1 VLNESLYEFPL
12 SDWGLQAAENWSHTS
27 AGPTMLLRANLLPSN
42 YPMNCALKP
51 AAVENHLSSSRN
63 SKCQKLACIFAVAFL
78 FTHCPSL
85 LQAQETPLQS
95 TSVAGTQQPGAGAQ
109 LYTGNASGLS
119 IDARLQILLADH
131 QYALIASRLG
141 LLPPLEAQFYRGI
154 LANRSNDVQQSIK
167 LLEPLVDNFTQSG
180 DISHQKLLRMTLA
193 EDYLRLGEWSKAAA
207 AYQFLESRLKASLAP
222 DEQDAIEMPLKLL
235 PLAKDNPPT
244 IVEPCDPFKLM
255 VTEDPL
261 GLIDVPVFIDA
272 RSRSW
277 MLDPTLPFNLIARSS
292 ARDAGLR
299 LSDASATVTS
309 LTGRPIPIHSTVIP
323 RFTIG
328 GRLTLRDMT
337 AFVFDDNDY
346 YFPGTSYQ
354 VEGVLGYPALAA
366 IGSLTV
372 NSDNTIFVHPA
383 RQIAPPEKDDQL
395 VAGAPF
401 YLDGDRVIVALG
413 PAANTA
419 PESHS
424 RPAAGDPQLPPAE
437 TDNSSVEDGERM
449 YAVDAGGQQT
459 YLTSRYFDENS
470 AQFNGQKMR
479 MYSFFGN
486 QSPPQPAYLAEN
498 VSLEVGAAA
507 LVIHDI
513 RVLTQPL
520 GSAALDDVYGVLG
533 ADALGQLKSYTFDYR
548 TMRFSATAQ

>member
-1 VLNESLYEFPL
+1 
-12 SDWGLQAAENWSHTS
+12 
-27 AGPTMLLRANLLPSN
+27 MLLRANLLPSN

-180 DISHQKLLRMTLA
+180 DVSHQKLLRKALA

-207 AYQFLESRLKASLAP
+207 AYQFLESRLKASLTP

-309 LTGRPIPIHSTVIP
+309 LTGRPIPIHSTIIP

-419 PESHS
+419 PESPS
-424 RPAAGDPQLPPAE
+424 RQAAGDPQLPPAE